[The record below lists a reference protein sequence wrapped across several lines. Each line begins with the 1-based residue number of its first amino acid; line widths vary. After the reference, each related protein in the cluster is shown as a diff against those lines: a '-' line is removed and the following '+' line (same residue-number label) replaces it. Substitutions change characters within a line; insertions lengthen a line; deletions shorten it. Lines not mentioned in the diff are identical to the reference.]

1 MTKKDY
7 IAIGNELREARALMV
22 ASDYDTDGID
32 KAIDCLVRVFRRD
45 NPAFKED
52 RFRDFV
58 AGRCGPNGGAR

>member
-7 IAIGNELREARALMV
+7 IAIGSELRNERARIV
-22 ASDYDTDGID
+22 ASGEDTNGLDV
-32 KAIDCLVRVFRRD
+32 AIECLVRVFRRD